1 MTTEPGNDT
10 AENGAVPDGLSVR
23 LAARPERRLIR
34 VGGSYRHVD
43 FGVRVTPAPARGS
56 TERLP
61 LTVALVLDR
70 SGSMAGAKLATAKR
84 AALAVLEQL
93 EERDTVA
100 VVTFDDQIDLLQTAE
115 RATPVIKARI
125 RAALD
130 RVQARAGTALHE
142 GWLTGCRAIA
152 TDSPP
157 NGQYGLARCFLLTD
171 GQANVGQTDPELIAS
186 EAAGVR
192 AHAGIGTS
200 TFGIGPDYD
209 ELLLGPLAVAGGGQF
224 HNLRTP
230 DEIVS
235 TFVGELG
242 GMLAVAARQVRLEV
256 MADPDLRIDTVSA
269 YWTTGPEGGVT
280 HLIDIGDLMA
290 GEERHVVIRF
300 GFPPKSA
307 AADHRVRARL
317 TWIEAGAPRSTDWQT
332 LRFTYGDT
340 AACNAE
346 ARDRAAMHWIGL
358 HHADRARREATEH
371 NRRGDFRGA
380 RERVQRV
387 RRRLAEY
394 AGNDPDLIRAVAEL
408 RDVERQVSDEVAPMA
423 AKELIAESYRRAKGQ
438 IDRR

>member
-1 MTTEPGNDT
+1 
-10 AENGAVPDGLSVR
+10 
-23 LAARPERRLIR
+23 LIR
-34 VGGSYRHVD
+34 AGGSYRHVD
-43 FGVRVTPAPARGS
+43 FGVNIASAPVHAV

-84 AALAVLEQL
+84 AALAVLNQL
-93 EERDTVA
+93 EEGDTVA
-100 VVTFDDQIDLLQTAE
+100 VVIFDDQIDLLQAAEPATAL
-115 RATPVIKARI
+115 VKARV

-130 RVQARAGTALHE
+130 RVQARASTALHE

-152 TDSPP
+152 SDSPP

-171 GQANVGQTDPELIAS
+171 GQANVGLTDPELIAS

-209 ELLLGPLAVAGGGQF
+209 ELLLGPLSVAGGGQF

-242 GMLAVAARQVRLEV
+242 GMLAVAARQVQLEV
-256 MADPDLRIDTVSA
+256 MADPDLRLDTVSA
-269 YWTTGPEGGVT
+269 YWTTSPRGDAA
-280 HLIDIGDLMA
+280 HLIDVGDLMV
-290 GEERHVVIRF
+290 GEDRHIVIRF

-307 AADHRVRARL
+307 AADRRIRARL
-317 TWIEAGAPRSTDWQT
+317 VWIEAGARRTTDWQT
-332 LRFTYGDT
+332 LRFTYADT

-346 ARDRAAMHWIGL
+346 PHDPAAMRWIGL
-358 HHADRARREATEH
+358 HHADRARREATAL
-371 NRRGDFRGA
+371 NRRGDFHAA

-394 AGNDPDLIRAVAEL
+394 AGNDLDLVRAIAEL
-408 RDVERQVSDEVAPMA
+408 RDVERQVAEVEVSPMA

-438 IDRR
+438 VDRR